1 MQCYVLVF
9 ICPTTKAINLQVIE
23 TKAADGIVDGV
34 TRLSCEVGVPNYILV
49 DQESSIL
56 KVLKEAEINLKDV
69 QLVLYKERG
78 IKFRTCPVQ
87 GHNYHGTVERK
98 IRTVQDCLEKIEI
111 AKMRIHATGLQTLL
125 KLIENDINNVP
136 LGYSYG
142 RDSDNSPLFKLIF
155 PNMLRIGRINQRAL
169 DGPIKLPKGVGE
181 LAEKIEKGYSVF
193 FKLLN
198 ITLIPKLMK
207 QNKWFDGKSQLQV
220 GDIVWFKKKKSEL
233 DSKWIVG
240 KVIEIVKSRDGVVRR
255 AEVQYQNAKEDIP
268 RTTDRA
274 ARSMIKLFN
283 IDDVSWQDDM
293 AQVEKIIEA
302 LKDDQEVIAAASQ
315 NYTMSHTGDGLRYRL
330 QATGGHDL
338 VQREDGVQHRPKA
351 KIARAKIV
359 KNCKCCCSN
368 HCLLTDHTF
377 RYSEKEK
384 QAENYYGL
392 LDRSWRSTAQY
403 EEEMLDIDQD
413 FVYEDFV
420 SLLTKVNTD
429 LGVDNVDQGS
439 DVLDS
444 HVQCDSVARALADL
458 PGSL

>member
-1 MQCYVLVF
+1 M
-9 ICPTTKAINLQVIE
+9 
-23 TKAADGIVDGV
+23 
-34 TRLSCEVGVPNYILV
+34 
-49 DQESSIL
+49 
-56 KVLKEAEINLKDV
+56 
-69 QLVLYKERG
+69 
-78 IKFRTCPVQ
+78 
-87 GHNYHGTVERK
+87 
-98 IRTVQDCLEKIEI
+98 
-111 AKMRIHATGLQTLL
+111 
-125 KLIENDINNVP
+125 
-136 LGYSYG
+136 
-142 RDSDNSPLFKLIF
+142 
-155 PNMLRIGRINQRAL
+155 
-169 DGPIKLPKGVGE
+169 
-181 LAEKIEKGYSVF
+181 
-193 FKLLN
+193 
-198 ITLIPKLMK
+198 
-207 QNKWFDGKSQLQV
+207 
-220 GDIVWFKKKKSEL
+220 
-233 DSKWIVG
+233 
-240 KVIEIVKSRDGVVRR
+240 RR

-302 LKDDQEVIAAASQ
+302 LKDDKEVAAVTQ

-359 KNCKCCCSN
+359 KNCKCCCSS
-368 HCLLTDHTF
+368 HCLLIDHAF
-377 RYSEKEK
+377 RYTYSEKEN

-403 EEEMLDIDQD
+403 EEEMLDIDQE

-429 LGVDNVDQGS
+429 LGVSDVDQDS
-439 DVLDS
+439 AVLNTDVQGD
-444 HVQCDSVARALADL
+444 HADL

>member
-1 MQCYVLVF
+1 
-9 ICPTTKAINLQVIE
+9 
-23 TKAADGIVDGV
+23 
-34 TRLSCEVGVPNYILV
+34 
-49 DQESSIL
+49 
-56 KVLKEAEINLKDV
+56 
-69 QLVLYKERG
+69 
-78 IKFRTCPVQ
+78 
-87 GHNYHGTVERK
+87 
-98 IRTVQDCLEKIEI
+98 
-111 AKMRIHATGLQTLL
+111 
-125 KLIENDINNVP
+125 
-136 LGYSYG
+136 
-142 RDSDNSPLFKLIF
+142 
-155 PNMLRIGRINQRAL
+155 
-169 DGPIKLPKGVGE
+169 
-181 LAEKIEKGYSVF
+181 
-193 FKLLN
+193 
-198 ITLIPKLMK
+198 
-207 QNKWFDGKSQLQV
+207 
-220 GDIVWFKKKKSEL
+220 
-233 DSKWIVG
+233 
-240 KVIEIVKSRDGVVRR
+240 
-255 AEVQYQNAKEDIP
+255 
-268 RTTDRA
+268 
-274 ARSMIKLFN
+274 
-283 IDDVSWQDDM
+283 M

-302 LKDDQEVIAAASQ
+302 LKDDQEVTAANQ

-392 LDRSWRSTAQY
+392 LDRSWHSTAQY

-444 HVQCDSVARALADL
+444 LVQGDSVARALADL